1 MNYKSKLLTNPRL
14 NKYRMQEIKNY
25 LQITIMI
32 VLLSIFIGFAIRP
45 SIKTALELRK
55 RIQEYSGIEQKYDQ
69 KILDLRK
76 IRNTYSALSQ
86 EIKLLDKAL
95 PSNPEEGNLLKT
107 LNFLSAKNGL
117 MITRTSFTYS
127 NSSTETN
134 LGELEFTITLRGQY
148 ENLVSFISQLQSLL
162 RVNTV
167 ESIEI
172 RPESGANSRI
182 LVNIKGKAYYVLQEK

>member
-55 RIQEYSGIEQKYDQ
+55 RIQEYSEIDQKYDQ
-69 KILDLRK
+69 KILALRK

-127 NSSTETN
+127 NSS
-134 LGELEFTITLRGQY
+134 
-148 ENLVSFISQLQSLL
+148 
-162 RVNTV
+162 
-167 ESIEI
+167 
-172 RPESGANSRI
+172 
-182 LVNIKGKAYYVLQEK
+182 K